1 MLHGFLFVYARKEE
15 DSLRVATP
23 NAICGVRGT
32 KYKIRHDQAT
42 NTSIVEVE
50 DGVVAFSDPQNRK
63 TVEVKAGM
71 RSVIKGNGLPSDPV
85 PIQ

>member
-1 MLHGFLFVYARKEE
+1 M
-15 DSLRVATP
+15 
-23 NAICGVRGT
+23 
-32 KYKIRHDQAT
+32 
-42 NTSIVEVE
+42 EVE

-71 RSVIKGNGLPSDPV
+71 KSVITGNDLPSDPV